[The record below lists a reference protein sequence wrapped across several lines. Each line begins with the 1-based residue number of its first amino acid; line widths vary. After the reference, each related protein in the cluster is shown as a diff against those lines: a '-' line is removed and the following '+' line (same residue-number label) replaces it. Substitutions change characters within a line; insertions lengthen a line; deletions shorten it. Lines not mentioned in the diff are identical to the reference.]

1 MKQLTK
7 IPVLLVLLLV
17 SITSFSQELDDI
29 VKEITEE
36 IHLDDTQSKA
46 LETQMGKFTISL
58 QLIFDKYEEA
68 EPDPQAMLSDIKK
81 AREAYQKALKADIG
95 KEKYTAYEAFIDKVV
110 LEVLGEAAGL
120 RLMDIQDPILMTD
133 DQLLA
138 MKPILARAMQGV
150 MQALMK
156 HIDKPMN
163 VRTKLKVATSLK
175 SIKKTLDKETAT
187 VLTAEQIAKWN
198 QLKEEA
204 KKAAEEASK

>member
-1 MKQLTK
+1 MKQLAK
-7 IPVLLVLLLV
+7 IF
-17 SITSFSQELDDI
+17 SIVVFLFIGLNTYAQDLDEI

-36 IHLDDTQSKA
+36 IKLDETQSKA
-46 LETQMGKFTISL
+46 MAMQMEKFTISL

-81 AREAYQKALKADIG
+81 ARGAYQKALKADLG
-95 KEKYTAYEAFIDKVV
+95 KEKYAAYGAFIDKVV
-110 LEVLGEAAGL
+110 LEILGEAAGL

-138 MKPILARAMQGV
+138 MKPILARAMQGI
-150 MQALMK
+150 MQTLMK

-163 VRTKLKVATSLK
+163 IRTKLKVATSLK
-175 SIKKTLDKETAT
+175 SIKKTLDKETAG